1 MTWNSSTG
9 SRSSFY
15 WRSVYMKTGYVKLS
29 DLLPVLEWLPR
40 YRSEW
45 LPSDLIAGL
54 TASAVV
60 IPKAMAYATI
70 AGLPVEVGLYVAFL
84 PMLIYVFM
92 GTSRVLSVSS
102 TSTIAILVAAELS
115 LVTDAVGSQW
125 VLEVAAMLAFL
136 SGVFLFLAG
145 VLHLGFIAN
154 FISSPVLT
162 GFKSGIGL
170 VIILDQVPKLIGIH
184 IEKAGF
190 FRDILSILYH
200 VSETVPATLCL
211 SVFMI
216 ALLVFFKHSIPKAPG
231 PLFAVITGIV
241 LSFILGLDRWGVELI
256 GVVQAGLPVLKMP
269 DLSLSSV
276 LWPAALGISLMSFTE
291 TVAAGRTFARHGD
304 PRPVPDQELRAL
316 GIANMVGAFSQ
327 AMPAGGGTSQTAVNS
342 NSGAR
347 TQVSQVVT
355 LFVVLGV
362 LLFLSPVI
370 EIMPKA
376 TLAAV
381 VVATT
386 IGLLNPRDFQAIR
399 GVRET
404 EFWWGIAALVG
415 VVLLGTL
422 KGILVAVA
430 ISLVTLLYQAN
441 HPPLYVI
448 GRKPG
453 TRIYRPLS
461 PKYPEDETLPG
472 LLAVRTEGRMTF
484 ASVPSLGEKMWAL
497 IHKYEPRV
505 LILEMSAVPDIEYTA
520 LQVMTEFEEKLSE
533 AGIELWLAG
542 LNPEPLELMRKA
554 PLGEILG
561 QERMFYNLNLA
572 VQAFEKRGT
581 EEEG

>member
-1 MTWNSSTG
+1 MFRDGQVEVFPGRLSLLG
-9 SRSSFY
+9 SL
-15 WRSVYMKTGYVKLS
+15 VMKIDQIKLK
-29 DLLPVLEWLPR
+29 DLFPILEWLPR
-40 YRSEW
+40 YRSDW
-45 LPSDLIAGL
+45 LSSDLIAGL

-84 PMLIYVFM
+84 PMLVYVFM

-115 LVTDAVGSQW
+115 LVTGVVGSRE
-125 VLEVAAMLAFL
+125 VLAVAAMLAFL

-145 VLHLGFIAN
+145 LLHLGFIAN
-154 FISSPVLT
+154 FISTPVLT

-170 VIILDQVPKLIGIH
+170 VIILDQVPKLLGIH
-184 IEKAGF
+184 IDKAGF

-200 VSETVPATLCL
+200 VPETVPATFFL

-216 ALLVFFKHSIPKAPG
+216 ALLIFFKHSIPKAPG
-231 PLFAVITGIV
+231 PLFAVITGIL
-241 LSFILGLDRWGVELI
+241 LSFTLGLDPWGVELI
-256 GVVQAGLPVLKMP
+256 GEVQAGLPALKMP
-269 DLSLSSV
+269 DLSLAPV
-276 LWPAALGISLMSFTE
+276 LWPAAIGISLMSFTE
-291 TVAAGRTFARHGD
+291 TVAAGRTFTRHGD

-342 NSGAR
+342 SAGAR
-347 TQVSQVVT
+347 TQVSQMFT

-370 EIMPKA
+370 ELMPKA

-386 IGLLNPRDFQAIR
+386 LGLLNPADFQAIR
-399 GVRET
+399 RVRET
-404 EFWWGIAALVG
+404 EFWWGIAALAG
-415 VVLLGTL
+415 VVFLGTL
-422 KGILVAVA
+422 KGILVAVV

-441 HPPLYVI
+441 HPPLYVV

-461 PKYPEDETLPG
+461 PEHPEYETLPG
-472 LLAVRTEGRMTF
+472 LLVVRTEGRMTF
-484 ASVPSLGEKMWAL
+484 ASVPRLGEKMWVF
-497 IHKYEPRV
+497 IHRYEPRV
-505 LILEMSAVPDIEYTA
+505 LIFEMSAVPDIEYTA

-561 QERMFYNLNLA
+561 QERMFYSLNQA
-572 VQAFEKRGT
+572 VQAFEDQEAAK
-581 EEEG
+581 

>member
-1 MTWNSSTG
+1 MKKG
-9 SRSSFY
+9 SGKF
-15 WRSVYMKTGYVKLS
+15 S

-45 LPSDLIAGL
+45 FSPDLIAGL
-54 TASAVV
+54 TASAIV

-84 PMLIYVFM
+84 PMLVYVVM

-115 LVTDAVGSQW
+115 MVTGAMGSGE
-125 VLEVAAMLAFL
+125 VLEIAAMLAFL
-136 SGVFLFLAG
+136 SGIFLFLAG
-145 VLHLGFIAN
+145 ILRLGFIAN
-154 FISSPVLT
+154 FISAPVLT

-170 VIILDQVPKLIGIH
+170 IIILDQVPKLLGIH
-184 IEKAGF
+184 IDKAGF

-200 VSETVPATLCL
+200 VPETVPATFSL

-216 ALLVFFKHSIPKAPG
+216 ALLIFFKHSIPKAPG
-231 PLFAVITGIV
+231 PLFAVIAGIL
-241 LSFILGLDRWGVELI
+241 LSFVLGLDRWGVELI
-256 GVVQAGLPVLKMP
+256 GEVQAGLPALKVP
-269 DLSLSSV
+269 AFSLYPV

-291 TVAAGRTFARHGD
+291 TVAAGRTFVRHGD
-304 PRPVPDQELRAL
+304 PRPVPDQELRAM
-316 GIANMVGAFSQ
+316 GIANMVGAFFQ

-342 NSGAR
+342 SAGAR

-355 LFVVLGV
+355 LSVVLGV

-370 EIMPKA
+370 ELMPKA

-386 IGLLNPRDFQAIR
+386 LGLLNPADFQAIR
-399 GVRET
+399 RVRET
-404 EFWWGIAALVG
+404 EFWWGIAALAG
-415 VVLLGTL
+415 VVFLGTL
-422 KGILVAVA
+422 NGILVAVV

-441 HPPLYVI
+441 HPPLYVV

-461 PKYPEDETLPG
+461 PEHPEYETLPG
-472 LLAVRTEGRMTF
+472 LIVVRTEGRMTF
-484 ASVPSLGEKMWAL
+484 ASVPRLGEKMWVF
-497 IHKYEPRV
+497 IHRYEPRV
-505 LILEMSAVPDIEYTA
+505 LIFEMSAVPDIEYTA

-542 LNPEPLELMRKA
+542 LNPEPLKLMENA

-561 QERMFYNLNLA
+561 QERMFYNLNKA
-572 VQAFEKRGT
+572 VQAFEDQEAAK
-581 EEEG
+581 

>member
-1 MTWNSSTG
+1 MKISS
-9 SRSSFY
+9 
-15 WRSVYMKTGYVKLS
+15 VKLS
-29 DLLPVLEWLPR
+29 DLLPVLEWLPL

-84 PMLIYVFM
+84 PMLVYVFM

-115 LVTDAVGSQW
+115 LVTGAVGSQG

-145 VLHLGFIAN
+145 LLHLGFIAN
-154 FISSPVLT
+154 FISTPVLT

-170 VIILDQVPKLIGIH
+170 VIILDQVPKLLGIH
-184 IEKAGF
+184 IDKAGF

-200 VSETVPATLCL
+200 VPETVPATLCVSIL
-211 SVFMI
+211 MI
-216 ALLVFFKHSIPKAPG
+216 ALLIFFKHSIPKAPG
-231 PLFAVITGIV
+231 PLFAVITGIL

-256 GVVQAGLPVLKMP
+256 GEVQAGLPALRMP
-269 DLSLSSV
+269 ALSLSTV
-276 LWPAALGISLMSFTE
+276 LWPGALGISLMSFTE

-316 GIANMVGAFSQ
+316 GIANMLGAFSQ
-327 AMPAGGGTSQTAVNS
+327 ALPAGGGTSQTAVNS
-342 NSGAR
+342 NAGAR
-347 TQVSQVVT
+347 SQISQVVT
-355 LFVVLGV
+355 LLVVLGV

-370 EIMPKA
+370 ELMPKA
-376 TLAAV
+376 TLAVV

-386 IGLLNPRDFQAIR
+386 IGLLNPADFIAIR
-399 GVRET
+399 RVRET
-404 EFWWGIAALVG
+404 EFWWGIAALTG
-415 VVLLGTL
+415 VVFLGTL
-422 KGILVAVA
+422 RGILVAVA

-441 HPPLYVI
+441 HPPLYAV

-461 PKYPEDETLPG
+461 PKHPEDETLPG
-472 LLAVRTEGRMTF
+472 LLVVRTEGRMNF
-484 ASVPSLGEKMWAL
+484 ASVPRLGEKMWAF
-497 IHKYEPRV
+497 IHRYEPRV
-505 LILEMSAVPDIEYTA
+505 LIFELSAVPDIEYTA

-533 AGIELWLAG
+533 AGITLWLAG
-542 LNPEPLELMRKA
+542 LNPSFLEMVRKA

-561 QERMFYNLNLA
+561 QERMFYNLDKA
-572 VQAFEKRGT
+572 VETFEKRQG
-581 EEEG
+581 

>member
-1 MTWNSSTG
+1 
-9 SRSSFY
+9 
-15 WRSVYMKTGYVKLS
+15 MKTGSVKLS

-40 YRSEW
+40 YRSDW

-60 IPKAMAYATI
+60 IPKSMAYATI

-84 PMLIYVFM
+84 PMLVYVFM

-115 LVTDAVGSQW
+115 LVTDAVGSQG

-145 VLHLGFIAN
+145 LLHLGFIAN

-170 VIILDQVPKLIGIH
+170 VIILDQVPKLLGIH

-200 VSETVPATLCL
+200 VSETVPATFFL
-211 SVFMI
+211 SVFMVT
-216 ALLVFFKHSIPKAPG
+216 LLIFFKHFIPKTPG
-231 PLFAVITGIV
+231 PLFAVISGII
-241 LSFILGLDRWGVELI
+241 LSWALSLDGWGVELI
-256 GVVQAGLPVLKMP
+256 GEVQAGLPALRMP
-269 DLSLSSV
+269 AFSLYSSI
-276 LWPAALGISLMSFTE
+276 WPAALGISLMSFTE
-291 TVAAGRTFARHGD
+291 SIAAGRAFAGHGD

-316 GIANMVGAFSQ
+316 GIANMVGAFFQ

-347 TQVSQVVT
+347 TQISQIVT

-533 AGIELWLAG
+533 AAIELWLAG

-561 QERMFYNLNLA
+561 QERMFYNLDLA